1 MVNQLTLSGEVTSLE
16 SLRYTP
22 AGIPIVSFRLRHTS
36 IQDEAG
42 MKRQA
47 DCEVPVVAMAEMAN
61 KAKTLPVG
69 DSIKVLGF
77 LTKKSLKNDRLVLHV
92 TKLDQLT

>member
-1 MVNQLTLSGEVTSLE
+1 
-16 SLRYTP
+16 
-22 AGIPIVSFRLRHTS
+22 
-36 IQDEAG
+36 

-47 DCEVPVVAMAEMAN
+47 DCEVPVVAMAEMAD
-61 KAKTLPVG
+61 KAKTLQVG

>member
-1 MVNQLTLSGEVTSLE
+1 VVNQLTLSGEVTSLE
-16 SLRYTP
+16 PLRYTP

-47 DCEVPVVAMAEMAN
+47 DCEVPVVAMSELAMQA
-61 KAKTLPVG
+61 KALQVG
-69 DSIKVLGF
+69 DNIKVLGF
-77 LTKKSLKNDRLVLHV
+77 LTKKSLKNDRLVLHINELEV
-92 TKLDQLT
+92 

>member
-16 SLRYTP
+16 PLRYTP

-47 DCEVPVVAMAEMAN
+47 DCEVPVVAMAEMAD
-61 KAKTLPVG
+61 KAKTLQVG